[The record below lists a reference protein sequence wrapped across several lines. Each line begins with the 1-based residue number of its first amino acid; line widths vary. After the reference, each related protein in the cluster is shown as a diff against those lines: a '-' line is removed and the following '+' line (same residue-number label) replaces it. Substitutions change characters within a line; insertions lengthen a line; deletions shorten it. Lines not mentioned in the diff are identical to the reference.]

1 MARLSCWHE
10 QVYVRSSNVMW
21 GTSMSD
27 RNRNEPMS
35 RRAVARQS
43 LRVLLAAGL
52 SVVGLSLST
61 KKAHAGYGECS
72 VYGCNCKA
80 YMGENDTCNNCGH
93 SFKLHW

>member
-1 MARLSCWHE
+1 
-10 QVYVRSSNVMW
+10 MW
-21 GTSMSD
+21 GISMSD
-27 RNRNEPMS
+27 LNRNEPMS

-52 SVVGLSLST
+52 SVVGLTLSA
-61 KKAHAGYGECS
+61 KRAHAGYGECS
-72 VYGCNCKA
+72 VSGCNCKA

>member
-1 MARLSCWHE
+1 
-10 QVYVRSSNVMW
+10 MW

-27 RNRNEPMS
+27 NHRNEPMS

-52 SVVGLSLST
+52 SVIGLSLST
-61 KKAHAGYGECS
+61 RRAHAGYGECS
-72 VYGCNCKA
+72 VSGCNCKA
-80 YMGENDTCNNCGH
+80 YMGQDDTCSNCGH